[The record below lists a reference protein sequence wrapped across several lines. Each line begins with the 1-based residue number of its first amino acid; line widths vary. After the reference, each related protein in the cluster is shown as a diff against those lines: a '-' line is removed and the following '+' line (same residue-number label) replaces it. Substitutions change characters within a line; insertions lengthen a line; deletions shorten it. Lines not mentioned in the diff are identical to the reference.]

1 MNSEKGWNKM
11 KNRNKSWLLGL
22 LLCVILGLCGC
33 FSTGNRGSRTD
44 KSEGIE
50 AEQEDKLQI
59 SLAVDSFVIERW
71 IRDRDAFVATARE
84 LGAEVNV
91 QDAGADPEEQISQ
104 IRYLIQKDM
113 DVLVVI
119 ARDCNALAEVLQEAK
134 DEGIPVIS
142 YDRLVYD
149 GNSDLYLSFDN
160 RMVGELMAN
169 ALKEAIP
176 EGGDVFMIQGSPD
189 DDNIY
194 LVKEG
199 FEAAL
204 KDSNLQVVYT
214 ANCEGWLAEQAEQYV
229 EEGLKKYPNVKGIMC
244 GNDDIASQ
252 VVQTLAQNQL
262 AGKVIVVGQDCDVAA
277 CQRIVEGTQY
287 MTAFKDIEE
296 EARIAAEY
304 AVQLAKGK
312 KLENIDQEVNDGSF
326 QVPYLELDPVPV
338 TAENIDEVIIEGG
351 FHQRE
356 DVYLNADAAS
366 LKHSKISTI
375 DSGANGLYITCQ

>member
-1 MNSEKGWNKM
+1 MVDQH
-11 KNRNKSWLLGL
+11 LL
-22 LLCVILGLCGC
+22 
-33 FSTGNRGSRTD
+33 RH
-44 KSEGIE
+44 
-50 AEQEDKLQI
+50 
-59 SLAVDSFVIERW
+59 
-71 IRDRDAFVATARE
+71 
-84 LGAEVNV
+84 
-91 QDAGADPEEQISQ
+91 
-104 IRYLIQKDM
+104 
-113 DVLVVI
+113 
-119 ARDCNALAEVLQEAK
+119 
-134 DEGIPVIS
+134 
-142 YDRLVYD
+142 
-149 GNSDLYLSFDN
+149 LS
-160 RMVGELMAN
+160 
-169 ALKEAIP
+169 
-176 EGGDVFMIQGSPD
+176 
-189 DDNIY
+189 
-194 LVKEG
+194 
-199 FEAAL
+199 
-204 KDSNLQVVYT
+204 
-214 ANCEGWLAEQAEQYV
+214 
-229 EEGLKKYPNVKGIMC
+229 KKYPNVKGIMC

-366 LKHSKISTI
+366 LKHSKTTTI
-375 DSGANGLYITCQ
+375 DSGANGLYTTCQ